1 MIVGYFAEIKGVV
14 GWHYKPR
21 LAFKMR
27 DWKRLVI

>member
-14 GWHYKPR
+14 RCDYEPR

-27 DWKRLVI
+27 DWKRLLI